1 MADRLLFFSPL
12 PAKNLTYSW
21 HRDQGLLVETMR
33 SIGYDAQLIGRWPE
47 PEKPD
52 ERLIAATD
60 ENLHDPAWWQSLQ
73 PWAVITNTWGAP
85 RFASIRQAILGA
97 TPRLLDRLDT
107 DGARSP
113 YMCWPSYLYRDW
125 SAYRDFTKPHFR
137 YLAFWHALGRGL
149 ARHMFPS
156 LLDKRLAA
164 TLDVIPAV
172 TAESPIATERMKR
185 FQRQFKYAGNN
196 IHLLPHPIDT
206 RDIPDST
213 VSKINRVISVG
224 RWESHQ
230 KNFPLLLRVLNDF
243 LTVHPDWDAVL
254 PGSRHPEEERLL
266 RRYCAQ
272 TRGRI
277 QITGPLPNHEIQR
290 HMAESK
296 IFLMASRHESFG
308 IAAAEAL
315 CLGCSV
321 VGPAHIPS
329 IPWFCG
335 SDSGTVATVYTS
347 NGLLDALSAE
357 AELWRSANRNA
368 IRIAQTWRA
377 RAGAETVAREMVS
390 LLGKFFA

>member
-1 MADRLLFFSPL
+1 M
-12 PAKNLTYSW
+12 
-21 HRDQGLLVETMR
+21 
-33 SIGYDAQLIGRWPE
+33 GYDAQLIGRWPE

-60 ENLHDPAWWQSLQ
+60 ENLHNPAWWQSLQ

-113 YMCWPSYLYRDW
+113 YICWPSYLYRDW

-149 ARHMFPS
+149 ARQMFPG
-156 LLDKRLAA
+156 LLDERLAA
-164 TLDVIPAV
+164 TLDVIPVV

-185 FQRQFKYAGNN
+185 FQRRFGYTGNN

-224 RWESHQ
+224 RWEAHQ
-230 KNFPLLLRVLNDF
+230 KNFPLLLRVLNYF
-243 LTVHPDWDAVL
+243 LAVHPDWDAVL
-254 PGSRHPEEERLL
+254 PGSRHPEEEKLL

-277 QITGPLPNHEIQR
+277 QITGPLPNQEIQR

-315 CLGCSV
+315 CLGSSV

-335 SDSGTVATVYTS
+335 SDSGTVAATYTK
-347 NGLLDALSAE
+347 NGLVDALSAE
-357 AELWRSANRNA
+357 SLEWNNAQRDARTIANVWRNRVSAEA
-368 IRIAQTWRA
+368 
-377 RAGAETVAREMVS
+377 VAKS
-390 LLGKFFA
+390 LIDLLEGTKLR